1 MYRISGFEGV
11 EVYFTK
17 EIKDC
22 YLLAFESTGM
32 SCIII
37 IGKGWTGGLKIS
49 SRMTFDQP
57 SVGRDF
63 SKFDIFLT
71 RN

>member
-1 MYRISGFEGV
+1 LKSGCIGFQGLKEALRRRGV
-11 EVYFTK
+11 FY
-17 EIKDC
+17 EIKKDC

-32 SCIII
+32 SCI

-57 SVGRDF
+57 SIGRAF
-63 SKFDIFLT
+63 S
-71 RN
+71 